1 MLYSVK
7 EGCVIILKLS
17 VFGRNI
23 NQLALLKPK
32 NCYEVTPSYGI
43 KNIIDL

>member
-7 EGCVIILKLS
+7 EGCVIILKQLI
-17 VFGRNI
+17 FGRNI

-32 NCYEVTPSYGI
+32 NCCEVTSYGI
-43 KNIIDL
+43 KSIIDL